1 MARTALPLRL
11 PDVAA
16 FTRALGRTLHAHHA
30 THGAPPGHQALLNVV
45 ARAAGWRSFQALKA
59 QGGSPIGPSDGPA
72 VVPGPAAVLGTV
84 PSPQVPP
91 VVRSAEA
98 TTAATGSPLDPHA
111 QRALGH
117 FDAQG
122 RLSRWPVKFS
132 VQKLV
137 MWPLWMRFEAQRP
150 YTEREVNAILKA
162 AHTFGDHATLRR
174 ELINHRLLT
183 RTPDCREY
191 RKLNAR
197 PEAPARWVMT
207 QWRERFGS
215 R

>member
-1 MARTALPLRL
+1 MARTALPLLL

-16 FTRALGRTLHAHHA
+16 FTRALGRALHDHHA
-30 THGAPPGHQALLNVV
+30 THGTPPGHQALLNAV
-45 ARAAGWRSFQALKA
+45 ARAAGRRNFQALKA
-59 QGGSPIGPSDGPA
+59 QAGSPPEAA
-72 VVPGPAAVLGTV
+72 VTPMASPAADIEA
-84 PSPQVPP
+84 SPPP
-91 VVRSAEA
+91 EAVDTAPAAEP
-98 TTAATGSPLDPHA
+98 TAPDPHA

-117 FDAQG
+117 FDDQG
-122 RLSRWPVKFS
+122 RLTRWPVKFS

-174 ELINHRLLT
+174 ELINHRLLE

-191 RKLNAR
+191 RKLNVR
-197 PEAPARWVMT
+197 PEATARWVMS
-207 QWRERFGS
+207 QWRECFR
-215 R
+215 RR

>member
-1 MARTALPLRL
+1 MARTALTLLL

-16 FTRALGRTLHAHHA
+16 FTRALGRALHDHHA
-30 THGAPPGHQALLNVV
+30 THGAPPGHQALLNTV
-45 ARAAGWRSFQALKA
+45 ARAAGWRNFQALKA
-59 QGGSPIGPSDGPA
+59 QPGSMPEAAATPMASAAAAIEASPPPEAIEPD
-72 VVPGPAAVLGTV
+72 PAAE
-84 PSPQVPP
+84 PKAPD
-91 VVRSAEA
+91 A
-98 TTAATGSPLDPHA
+98 HA

-117 FDAQG
+117 FDADG
-122 RLSRWPVKFS
+122 RLTRWPVKFS

-150 YTEREVNAILKA
+150 YTEREVNAILQA

-191 RKLNAR
+191 RKLNVR
-197 PEAPARWVMT
+197 PEATARWVMS
-207 QWRERFGS
+207 QWRQRFGP